1 MINGR
6 SVSLKKLESDYLPHI
21 YKWRNDPELMR
32 FYGLYP
38 ILSLDKV
45 QEEIKAN
52 KNLKNRLD
60 FIVLSKNNPIVMVRV
75 KRIDWINSN
84 CELNCMIGEKSFRSK
99 VFGAEAIF
107 ILLLFCMN
115 ELNLHKVYAKIIE
128 FALES
133 HNLVSEAGFKKEAV
147 LRKMVFQD
155 GKYWDLIIYGL
166 LRKEFEEFINST
178 QGQKYLCLQGRCK
191 KDEKYEL
198 NRKSK
203 LL

>member
-6 SVSLKKLESDYLPHI
+6 SVSLKKLESDYLHHI
-21 YKWRNDPELMR
+21 YKWRNDPDLMS

-38 ILSLDKV
+38 IISIDKV

-60 FIVLSKNNPIVMVRV
+60 FIVLSKNRDPIGMVWL

-107 ILLLFCMN
+107 LLLLLCMN

-128 FALES
+128 FAHES
-133 HNLVSEAGFKKEAV
+133 HDLVSHAGFKKEAV

-155 GKYWDLIIYGL
+155 GKYWDLIIFGL
-166 LRKEFEEFINST
+166 LRKEFERFINST
-178 QGQKYLCLQGRCK
+178 QGQKYLLSSRQI
-191 KDEKYEL
+191 
-198 NRKSK
+198 
-203 LL
+203 